1 MLFDSLMGGVV
12 LDGLVWCVR
21 VCVLCARVCVNVY
34 SFDVDDGLNVP
45 LLTRLHLPGYWQVE
59 PPSVLMADSPND
71 LAAIKKGSDHASG
84 GGSRG
89 MMRVGVRVSG
99 LTSNV

>member
-1 MLFDSLMGGVV
+1 MGWCVV
-12 LDGLVWCVR
+12 CACVR
-21 VCVLCARVCVNVY
+21 VVCARVCVNVY

-59 PPSVLMADSPND
+59 PPSVLMTDSPND
-71 LAAIKKGSDHASG
+71 LTVIKKGSDHASG